1 MRIPLPERGQPIDL
15 NYLYQI
21 ASAVND
27 LNTRVASS
35 DTTSVVDNGIQ
46 LPENVTTSNL
56 RFYATGAVNIAKPN
70 VTAGTSDPWSVTFNS
85 DFLYTPVAVAT
96 VRNNTSSTAGNNIT
110 LVIKNVT
117 TGRVDGNIIYN
128 ERGSIDININ
138 VIAIGVSR

>member
-21 ASAVND
+21 ANAVND
-27 LNTRVASS
+27 LNTRVATA
-35 DTTSVVDNGIQ
+35 DTTSIVDNGIQ

-56 RFYATGAVNIAKPN
+56 RFYGTAAVNIAKPN
-70 VTAGTSDPWSVTFNS
+70 VTAGTSDTWSVTFNS
-85 DFLYTPVAVAT
+85 DFLYTPVVTAT

-117 TGRVDGNIIYN
+117 TGSVDGNIIYN